1 MLFWLQMLVSQLD
14 KAIKEVASLSSFAD
28 NKHFLTGMW
37 LIKRH
42 YVELKAAAL
51 KTDNTIDDAVVDEL
65 YEAATYFWPD
75 ETVVALGEI
84 IAPVD

>member
-1 MLFWLQMLVSQLD
+1 MLFWLEMLVSQLD
-14 KAIKEVASLSSFAD
+14 KAIKEAANLSDFAD

-65 YEAATYFWPD
+65 YQAASYFWPD
-75 ETVVALGEI
+75 DAVFASGEI
-84 IAPVD
+84 IPV